1 MVMDTDDKETQAA
14 PDEQIKNY
22 EKLIERLE
30 NERDAVKERA
40 DRDYREVKRY
50 VRSHPE
56 EGVLAAFVG
65 GIALGIII
73 GKLSN

>member
-1 MVMDTDDKETQAA
+1 MDTDDKETQAA

-73 GKLSN
+73 GKLSK